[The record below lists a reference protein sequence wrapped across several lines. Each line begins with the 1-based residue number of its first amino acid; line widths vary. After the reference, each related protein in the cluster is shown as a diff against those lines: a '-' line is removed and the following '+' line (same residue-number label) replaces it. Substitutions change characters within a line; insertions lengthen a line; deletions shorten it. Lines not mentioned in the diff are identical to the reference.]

1 MSTMKDL
8 TTQLSEVVIFQ
19 GLHKTELESILA
31 ISSMQQFERD
41 EVIFKEGDPGEELYL
56 ILNGKVRISRHLS
69 GVGTGEEAL
78 AILEP
83 TQAFGEMAVIE
94 DEVVRSA
101 TATAHGPCSM
111 LLIRKKAFQRLL
123 RDDHHLAY
131 TVLSNVVRL
140 LSGRLRTTNDR
151 VILALASGQF

>member
-1 MSTMKDL
+1 MKDL

-19 GLHKTELESILA
+19 GLHKTHLESILA
-31 ISSMQQFERD
+31 ISSMQQFEQD
-41 EVIFKEGDPGEELYL
+41 EVIFKEGDPGEEIYL
-56 ILNGKVRISRHLS
+56 IIKGKVRISRHLS
-69 GVGTGEEAL
+69 GIGIGEEAL

-94 DEVVRSA
+94 DGVVRSA

-123 RDDHHLAY
+123 RDNHDLAY
-131 TVLSNVVRL
+131 TVLANVVRL
-140 LSGRLRTTNDR
+140 LSSRLRTTNDR

>member
-1 MSTMKDL
+1 MKDL
-8 TTQLSEVVIFQ
+8 TTQLSEVVIFH
-19 GLHKTELESILA
+19 GLDKAQLESILG
-31 ISSMQQFERD
+31 ISSMQQFDRGT
-41 EVIFKEGDPGEELYL
+41 VIFKEGDPGEELYL

-69 GVGTGEEAL
+69 GVGVGEEAL

-83 TQAFGEMAVIE
+83 SQAFGEMAVIE
-94 DEVVRSA
+94 DDVVRSA

-123 RDDHHLAY
+123 RDNHDLAY
-131 TVLSNVVRL
+131 IILSNVVKL
-140 LSGRLRTTNDR
+140 LSSRLRTTNDK